1 MFLICSLWF
10 TCTSFA
16 QVRQPDLNNMD
27 LEDLTKVQVDT
38 VSGASKFLEN
48 STDVPASVTVVMGD
62 EIREFGVPHACGR
75 TAEHTWLRRGGGMVQ
90 LTMENKQVHFTI
102 NLGVASREELRI
114 RSGLLALSKIIG
126 SAGIAPTE
134 SGLAR

>member
-1 MFLICSLWF
+1 MRKSKTISAMFLICSLWF

-62 EIREFGVPHACGR
+62 EIREFGYR
-75 TAEHTWLRRGGGMVQ
+75 TLADVLQSIRGFDV
-90 LTMENKQVHFTI
+90 
-102 NLGVASREELRI
+102 VAAWFNSPWKISKCISR
-114 RSGLLALSKIIG
+114 S
-126 SAGIAPTE
+126 T
-134 SGLAR
+134 

>member
-48 STDVPASVTVVMGD
+48 STDVPASVTVVTGD
-62 EIREFGVPHACGR
+62 EIREFGYR
-75 TAEHTWLRRGGGMVQ
+75 TLADVLQSIRGFDVVAAWFNSPWKISKCTSRSTWVL
-90 LTMENKQVHFTI
+90 
-102 NLGVASREELRI
+102 
-114 RSGLLALSKIIG
+114 LLARNFASARACWRSPKLSEVL
-126 SAGIAPTE
+126 E
-134 SGLAR
+134 SRRQKAA